1 MIINYYKVDRIL
13 KIELTEE
20 IDQHTADKIRRVIDD
35 EIERYIPRKVVF
47 DFYNITF
54 MDSSGIG
61 MILGRYKLTKLLGGE
76 VIIINANK
84 NIKKIFNM
92 SGVTRIIKI
101 DESKKVKILKE
112 HLKDNIDR
120 EEKKDEGIV

>member
-92 SGVTRIIKI
+92 SGVTRIIRI
-101 DESKKVKILKE
+101 
-112 HLKDNIDR
+112 
-120 EEKKDEGIV
+120 EEDINEGIV